1 MTRRGIIVQT
11 PHRGMGEMDDD
22 LHRPLGRDRDQDGA
36 PWFFRIN
43 PPRVAAAILAL
54 AVAVLAALFF
64 LAPRGP
70 LDATLGG
77 KPYALTRIEPYAA
90 PPPEPAAKLA
100 EAGMAL
106 DAPAGSSVQVRSA
119 VEHSAEVEVQNGV
132 RVLRAGG
139 GGGANPLI
147 IQVEPTTRLAP
158 APDKRLVE
166 KSRFGAHP
174 MHVAH

>member
-1 MTRRGIIVQT
+1 
-11 PHRGMGEMDDD
+11 MDDD

-36 PWFFRIN
+36 PRFFRIN

-54 AVAVLAALFF
+54 AVAVVAALFF

-77 KPYALTRIEPYAA
+77 SSYALAKIEPYVA
-90 PPPEPAAKLA
+90 PPPEPAAKPA
-100 EAGMAL
+100 EAAMAP
-106 DAPAGSSVQVRSA
+106 DAPAGSSVQARSA

-147 IQVEPTTRLAP
+147 IEVEPRRQLAP
-158 APDKRLVE
+158 PPDKRLVE

-174 MHVAH
+174 MQVAH